1 MFRKRSGSENYS
13 IEMFFRQY
21 PEEIYKYK
29 KKRTSLI
36 ASPHFFYAL
45 TALYLSLQ
53 IFSKHKSHPVLPVKT
68 LSKITGEHPD
78 T

>member
-1 MFRKRSGSENYS
+1 MFRKRSGSGNYS
-13 IEMFFRQY
+13 LEMSFKQY
-21 PEEIYKYK
+21 SEKIYKH
-29 KKRTSLI
+29 KKRGLAIKLVLI
-36 ASPHFFYAL
+36 FFYAL